1 MTQTKL
7 TLHLIFEKW
16 LQKFGHLF
24 ASRSPSPFLS
34 LSLFLVVLDEWKIP
48 LFNFGQWTLKFTTTF
63 HVVQPTPFYHSS

>member
-16 LQKFGHLF
+16 LQKFGYLF
-24 ASRSPSPFLS
+24 ASRSLSPFLS
-34 LSLFLVVLDEWKIP
+34 LFPFVLNEWKIP

>member
-24 ASRSPSPFLS
+24 ASRSLSPFLS
-34 LSLFLVVLDEWKIP
+34 LFPFVLNEWKIP
-48 LFNFGQWTLKFTTTF
+48 LFNFELQ
-63 HVVQPTPFYHSS
+63 HAMDAQVYHHIPCGAANTILP

>member
-24 ASRSPSPFLS
+24 ASRSLSPFLS
-34 LSLFLVVLDEWKIP
+34 LS
-48 LFNFGQWTLKFTTTF
+48 
-63 HVVQPTPFYHSS
+63 S